1 MSEVENTV
9 EVDEVPEDAVQVDAE
24 EVQVSNV
31 ESVID
36 SILQGD
42 FSAAGQMFTDEMND
56 RIADALDAKRVEVGA
71 TMAFDDVDG
80 ETDEEEYEYEEDTV
94 EDSIEED
101 DTIQ

>member
-1 MSEVENTV
+1 MTDEIENEVEETEVEEVETV
-9 EVDEVPEDAVQVDAE
+9 EPT
-24 EVQVSNV
+24 NV

-80 ETDEEEYEYEEDTV
+80 ETDEQEYEYEEDTV